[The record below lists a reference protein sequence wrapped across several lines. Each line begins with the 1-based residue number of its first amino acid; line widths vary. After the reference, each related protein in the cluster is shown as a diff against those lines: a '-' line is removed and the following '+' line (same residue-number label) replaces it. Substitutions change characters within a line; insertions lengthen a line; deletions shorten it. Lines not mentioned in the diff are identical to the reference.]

1 VREPKKFFIGI
12 DANVRPLAKIS
23 EKICR
28 RTEKVDAQNALF
40 LQSTVEGLPEELSGV
55 ASEVRI
61 QFPWGSLLRSV
72 TTADEIVLKNL
83 RRLCRSKAR
92 LEVIIGIDPK
102 RDKSELQRLG
112 VPDLSVEY
120 VKHELLGAYEAH
132 GFRVIECRVIP
143 LSDCPEIES
152 TWAKKLRR
160 SRGRV
165 LIYLHAEAT

>member
-1 VREPKKFFIGI
+1 MREPKQFFIGI

-28 RTEKVDAQNALF
+28 RAEKGGAPNALF
-40 LQSTVEGLPEELSGV
+40 LQATAEELPEELSGI

-72 TTADEIVLKNL
+72 AIADEIVLKNL
-83 RRLCRSKAR
+83 RRLCRSHAR
-92 LEVIIGIDPK
+92 LEVIIGIDSK
-102 RDKSELQRLG
+102 RDKSELQRLA

-120 VKHELLGAYEAH
+120 VKHELPGAYETH
-132 GFRVIECRVIP
+132 GFRVIECQAIP
-143 LSDCPEIES
+143 SSDWPEIES

-160 SRGRV
+160 RRARV

>member
-1 VREPKKFFIGI
+1 MQATAE
-12 DANVRPLAKIS
+12 
-23 EKICR
+23 E
-28 RTEKVDAQNALF
+28 
-40 LQSTVEGLPEELSGV
+40 LPEELSGV

-72 TTADEIVLKNL
+72 AIADELVLKNL
-83 RRLCRSKAR
+83 RCLCRSKAR
-92 LEVIIGIDPK
+92 LEVIVGIDPK

>member
-1 VREPKKFFIGI
+1 LREPKKFFIGI

-28 RTEKVDAQNALF
+28 RTEKGGAPNALF
-40 LQSTVEGLPEELSGV
+40 LQATAEELPEELSGV

-72 TTADEIVLKNL
+72 AIADEIVLKNL
-83 RRLCRSKAR
+83 RRLCRNKAR

-120 VKHELLGAYEAH
+120 VKHELPGAYEAH
-132 GFRVIECRVIP
+132 GFRVIERHVIP
-143 LSDCPEIES
+143 LSDWPEIES

-160 SRGRV
+160 SRARV